1 MSSFLITGIEHGLT
15 GRTGE
20 DERFTGSIRVN
31 NGVITEIGDLEPGRN
46 EHIVDASGCVVTPG
60 FVNTHHHLFQS
71 LMKSIPATINGGLD
85 DWVMEG
91 PYRFWP
97 TLDEEAMRLSVTVGL
112 AELALSGT
120 TTVFDMHYIFSD
132 RYDYD
137 PAEVLVETAARF
149 GVRFVLGR
157 GGLTH
162 GRPWHQADLPPAPT
176 ETLDQMLSGVEAAT
190 ARWHDPSGL
199 AMTRVAAAPVT
210 TVFNLREGE
219 VREVAQTARRLG
231 IQMHTHLS
239 ENDTYVSSTVD
250 RFGKR
255 PVHWMAEQEWVGP
268 DVWFAHL
275 VKCDEDE
282 LGLLAEAGTAMAHCP
297 QSNLRLGSGIAPAP
311 QFAAMGGVVSLGV
324 DGTSANEAGDMA
336 QALYSAFTI
345 HRGIGGPTA
354 TTAEGVMHWA
364 TAGGAAALGFDE
376 VGTLEP
382 GKAADIVLFE
392 LKQPRYF
399 GQHDP
404 TIAPIVSGGAFD
416 VRHSFVGGRPLVVD
430 GCVPWLDV
438 EKLGADSARTVAAM
452 KAASVA

>member
-1 MSSFLITGIEHGLT
+1 
-15 GRTGE
+15 
-20 DERFTGSIRVN
+20 
-31 NGVITEIGDLEPGRN
+31 
-46 EHIVDASGCVVTPG
+46 
-60 FVNTHHHLFQS
+60 
-71 LMKSIPATINGGLD
+71 
-85 DWVMEG
+85 
-91 PYRFWP
+91 
-97 TLDEEAMRLSVTVGL
+97 
-112 AELALSGT
+112 
-120 TTVFDMHYIFSD
+120 
-132 RYDYD
+132 
-137 PAEVLVETAARF
+137 
-149 GVRFVLGR
+149 
-157 GGLTH
+157 
-162 GRPWHQADLPPAPT
+162 
-176 ETLDQMLSGVEAAT
+176 
-190 ARWHDPSGL
+190 
-199 AMTRVAAAPVT
+199 
-210 TVFNLREGE
+210 
-219 VREVAQTARRLG
+219 
-231 IQMHTHLS
+231 
-239 ENDTYVSSTVD
+239 
-250 RFGKR
+250 
-255 PVHWMAEQEWVGP
+255 MAEQEWIGP

-275 VKCDEDE
+275 VKCDKDE
-282 LGLLAEAGTAMAHCP
+282 LGLLAQAGTAMAHCP

-354 TTAEGVMHWA
+354 TTAEAVMHWA

-382 GKAADIVLFE
+382 GKAADIVLLE

>member
-1 MSSFLITGIEHGLT
+1 VTGIKYGLT
-15 GRTGE
+15 GKIGAAARFQGALRVE
-20 DERFTGSIRVN
+20 D
-31 NGVITEIGDLEPGRN
+31 GVITEMGDLTPAPN
-46 EHIVDASGCVVTPG
+46 ERVVDGSGCVVTPG

-97 TLDEEAMRLSVTVGL
+97 TLDEDAMRLSVTVGL

-120 TTVFDMHYIFSD
+120 TTVSDLHYIFSD
-132 RYDYD
+132 QYDYD
-137 PAEVLVETAARF
+137 PAEVLVETAAKF
-149 GVRFVLGR
+149 GMRFVLGR

-176 ETLDQMLSGVEAAT
+176 ETLAQMLAGVEAA
-190 ARWHDPSGL
+190 ARRWHDPSGS
-199 AMTRVAAAPVT
+199 AMIKVAATPVT

-231 IQMHTHLS
+231 IQLHTHLS
-239 ENDTYVSSTVD
+239 ENDTYVKSTLD
-250 RFGKR
+250 RFGVR
-255 PVHWMAEQEWVGP
+255 PVHWMAEQDWVGP

-275 VKCDEDE
+275 VKCDDQE
-282 LGLLAEAGTAMAHCP
+282 LALLAEVGTAMAHCP

-311 QFAAMGGVVSLGV
+311 VFAAMGGIVSLGV

-354 TTAEGVMHWA
+354 TTAEIVMNWA
-364 TAGGAAALGFDE
+364 TAGGAAALGFDDI
-376 VGTLEP
+376 GTLEP
-382 GKAADIVLFE
+382 GRAADFVLFE
-392 LKQPRYF
+392 LKHPRYF

-404 TIAPIVSGGAFD
+404 AIAPIISGGAFD

-430 GCVPWLDV
+430 GRVPWLDV
-438 EKLGADSARTVAAM
+438 EKLGADSARTVEAM